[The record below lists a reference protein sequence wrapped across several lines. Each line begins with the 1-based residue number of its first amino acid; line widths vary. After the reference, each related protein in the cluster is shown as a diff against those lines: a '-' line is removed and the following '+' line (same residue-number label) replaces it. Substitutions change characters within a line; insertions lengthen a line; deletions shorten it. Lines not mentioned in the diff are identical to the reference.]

1 MIEVLNFI
9 ESAFPNEWLSNL
21 SNKFDAFDEAGVDI
35 CNPLNNDYFISIII
49 LPERVGVALLKKNEP
64 DILLDLGGF
73 DYSFEV
79 WEKDVL
85 YNSLIFFRKTGTFRR

>member
-35 CNPLNNDYFISIII
+35 YHPLNNDYFISIIV
-49 LPERVGVALLKKNEP
+49 LPERIGVALLKKNES

-79 WEKDVL
+79 WEKNIL
-85 YNSLIFFRKTGTFRR
+85 HNSLVLFKETGAFRR